1 MTKPPETRFPETRHP
16 NWNTLIPDKVQPWK
30 TLHSSDVLPGPY
42 GLRQD
47 KVLTHL
53 GREYDYFLR
62 PRGRG
67 AVYALP
73 VTPGGQLVM
82 IRQYR
87 YPLQRYILEM
97 PAGAIDAGEE
107 PIEAAARELLEEA
120 GGVALEWIALPGY
133 YHAPASSG
141 SVFYPF
147 IAFGVTLGQTQHEA
161 TELLERT
168 LMEPA
173 EVYTLLERGEIVD
186 GNTSLI
192 LFHARKLLEERRFL
206 K

>member
-1 MTKPPETRFPETRHP
+1 MSKHP
-16 NWNTLIPDKVQPWK
+16 NWNTLIPDPQQPWK

-53 GREYDYFLR
+53 GNEYDYFLK

-73 VTPGGQLVM
+73 VTQDGKLVM

-107 PIEAAARELLEEA
+107 PYQAAARELLEEA
-120 GGVALEWIALPGY
+120 GGVALEWIPLPGY

-147 IAFGVTLGQTQHEA
+147 LALGVSLGETQHEA
-161 TELLERT
+161 TELMEIHVLE
-168 LMEPA
+168 PK
-173 EVYTLLERGEIVD
+173 EVYAMLERGEFVD

-192 LFHARKLLEERRFL
+192 LFHARKLLEGRGFL
-206 K
+206 

>member
-1 MTKPPETRFPETRHP
+1 MTKLPETKLTDTRHA
-16 NWNTLIPDKVQPWK
+16 NWDTLIPDPQQPWK

-53 GREYDYFLR
+53 GNEYDYFLR

-73 VTPGGQLVM
+73 VTPEGQLVM

-87 YPLQRYILEM
+87 YPLQRYILER

-120 GGVALEWIALPGY
+120 GGVALEWTALPGY

-141 SVFYPF
+141 SVFYLF
-147 IAFGVTLGQTQHEA
+147 VAFGVTLGKTHHEA
-161 TELLERT
+161 TELLERVV
-168 LMEPA
+168 MAPS
-173 EVYTLLERGEIVD
+173 EVYALLERGEIVD

-192 LFHARKLLEERRFL
+192 LFHARKLLEERGFL
-206 K
+206 S

>member
-1 MTKPPETRFPETRHP
+1 MTKLPETKLPETRHP
-16 NWNTLIPDKVQPWK
+16 NWNTLVPEPDQPWK
-30 TLHSSDVLPGPY
+30 TLHSSEVLAGPY

-53 GREYDYFLR
+53 DKEYDYFLR

-73 VTPGGQLVM
+73 VTKEGQLVM

-107 PIEAAARELLEEA
+107 PLEAAARELLEEA
-120 GGVALEWIALPGY
+120 GGVALEWLPLPGY

-147 IAFGVTLGQTQHEA
+147 IAFGVTLGETQHEA
-161 TELLERT
+161 TELLERS

-173 EVYTLLERGEIVD
+173 EVYEMLERGEIVD
-186 GNTSLI
+186 GNSSLI
-192 LFHARKLLEERRFL
+192 LFHARKVLEGRGVL